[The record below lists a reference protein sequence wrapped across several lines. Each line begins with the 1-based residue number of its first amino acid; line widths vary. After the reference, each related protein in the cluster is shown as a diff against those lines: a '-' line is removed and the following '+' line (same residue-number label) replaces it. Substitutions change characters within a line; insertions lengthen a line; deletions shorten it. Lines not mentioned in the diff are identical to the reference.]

1 MRFIIMKTKDY
12 RLHLVALCW
21 SLLFVINLHSQTA
34 KTPLVSN
41 SPLQLE
47 LLKMVEADQAI
58 RNELIKSG
66 VEHPDKKI
74 LKRMD
79 AIDTANLARV
89 KAIIKRYGFP
99 TPKLVGKDGVEAT
112 FLLIQH
118 GDLAFQK
125 QMLPFIKNSFR
136 SENLSGQNYA
146 LLLDRVLIG
155 EGKPQVYGTQ
165 GKPFDQWK
173 GKEPALQPIE
183 DEANVDKRRA
193 EVGLPPLS
201 EYIKF
206 LKQMYFP
213 EKKVN

>member
-1 MRFIIMKTKDY
+1 MKTKDY

-34 KTPLVSN
+34 KTPHITHPSLR
-41 SPLQLE
+41 QE
-47 LLKMVEADQAI
+47 LLKMVEKDQAI

-66 VEHPDKKI
+66 VEHPDEAI
-74 LKRMD
+74 LKRMNVID
-79 AIDTANLARV
+79 AANLTRV
-89 KAIIKRYGFP
+89 KSIVKRYGFP
-99 TPKLVGKDGVEAT
+99 NPKLVGRDGVEAV

-125 QMLPFIKNSFR
+125 QMLPYVKHSFQ
-136 SENLSGQNYA
+136 SGNLSGQSYA
-146 LLLDRVLIG
+146 LLLDRVLVG
-155 EGKPQVYGTQ
+155 EGKRQVYGTQ

-183 DEANVDKRRA
+183 DEANVDRRRA

-201 EYIKF
+201 EYIKL

-213 EKKVN
+213 EKKDN